1 MLLYSERKNMA
12 KVTYG
17 KQRDHDNFHNIIV
30 ERFDFDISLPR
41 VISFPYIVV
50 RFRVKIRFRS
60 NEQDVKVAAIDYFEH
75 R

>member
-41 VISFPYIVV
+41 VIGFPLYCCTIPRKNQV
-50 RFRVKIRFRS
+50 
-60 NEQDVKVAAIDYFEH
+60 
-75 R
+75 